1 MGRSPAVVPQ
11 GTKLGQWLFIIMINE
26 LNVSSTDLWKY
37 VDDTTISQTIR
48 KKKESYIQAAVDIL
62 ANRASVDNFFNLT
75 RRDARNCV

>member
-48 KKKESYIQAAVDIL
+48 KKKESYIQASVDIL

-75 RRDARNCV
+75 T